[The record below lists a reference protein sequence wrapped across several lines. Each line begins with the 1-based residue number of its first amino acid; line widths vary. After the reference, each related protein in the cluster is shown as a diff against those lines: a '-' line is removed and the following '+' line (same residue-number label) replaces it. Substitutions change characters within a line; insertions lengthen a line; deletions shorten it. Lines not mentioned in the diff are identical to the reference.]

1 MPVAYKDYYAVL
13 GVDRKASE
21 ADIRKAF
28 RRLAKEWH
36 PDVNKKTGANE
47 RYREINEA
55 YEVLKDPE
63 KRAKYDALGSDWQN
77 GADFSPP
84 PGWSGFRGGAGD
96 PWQNV
101 EIHFS
106 SSDEHSPFGDFSDF
120 FRAVFGG
127 GAFSGGG
134 ADRFAASG
142 RSRRRSGASSG
153 DGAEFFGERTGERS
167 DNGAVE
173 LTLEEAAKGCT
184 KNFLV
189 ETASGERR
197 SLDVHIPPGVT
208 EGSRVR
214 ITGQG
219 DPRSG
224 GDLFLRVRLLPH
236 RHFSLEGHDLTTT
249 VNISPWEAA
258 LGSDVSVP
266 TLNGPVRVKI
276 PAGSSSGRRL
286 RLRGKGMPKRRGEP
300 GDLFAVLRIVV
311 PKSLSAKERDLF
323 ERLSRE
329 SAFDPRGE
337 HG

>member
-1 MPVAYKDYYAVL
+1 MPVAYKDYYAIL
-13 GVDRKASE
+13 GVDRKASDAE
-21 ADIRKAF
+21 IRKAF

-36 PDVNKKTGANE
+36 PDVNKKAGADE

-63 KRAKYDALGSDWQN
+63 KRAKYDALGSEWQN

-84 PGWSGFRGGAGD
+84 PGWGGFYRGGGD

-101 EIHFS
+101 EFHFS
-106 SSDEHSPFGDFSDF
+106 SSGEHSPFGDFSDF

-127 GAFSGGG
+127 EPFSSGK
-134 ADRFAASG
+134 ADRFSASG
-142 RSRRRSGASSG
+142 RSRHRFDASSG
-153 DGAEFFGERTGERS
+153 DGAGFFEERREERT
-167 DNGAVE
+167 DNGTVE

-184 KNFLV
+184 KNFFV
-189 ETASGERR
+189 ETASGGRR
-197 SLDVHIPPGVT
+197 SLEVRIPPGVT

-236 RHFSLEGHDLTTT
+236 RHFSVDGHDLTTT

-258 LGSDVSVP
+258 LGSDVLVP
-266 TLNGPVRVKI
+266 TLNGSVRVKI

-286 RLRGKGMPKRRGEP
+286 RLRGKGLPKRRGEP

-323 ERLSRE
+323 ERLARE
-329 SAFDPRGE
+329 SSFDPRGE
-337 HG
+337 RG